1 MGAVV
6 IIPAR
11 LGSTRFPRKVLAD
24 ATGKPLLQHVWD
36 RAHRS
41 AAERVV
47 IATDAE
53 EVAAAV
59 RSFGGEVVMTSTA
72 HENGTSRLAEASSLL
87 GLDDD
92 AVVVNVQGDEPE
104 MDPRAIDEVVRLL
117 DAGDAPMSTIATPIR
132 DDAVYRAAS
141 AVKVVLRAA
150 PDGVSRAMYF
160 SRSPIPHVRDA
171 GDPMR
176 ALLHVGI
183 YGYRAGFL
191 RQYARLEPTPLERSE
206 KLEQLRAL
214 EHGYEIAV
222 GVLEM
227 TSVGVDTPED
237 YERFVERW
245 RIRAD

>member
-24 ATGKPLLQHVWD
+24 ATGRPLIRHVWE
-36 RAHRS
+36 RAS
-41 AAERVV
+41 LSSAERVV
-47 IATDAE
+47 IATDAD

-59 RSFGGEVVMTSTA
+59 RSFGGEVVMTSST
-72 HENGTSRLAEASSLL
+72 HENGTSRLAEASGTL
-87 GLDDD
+87 GLGDD
-92 AVVVNVQGDEPE
+92 VIVVNVQGDEPE

-117 DAGDAPMSTIATPIR
+117 ESSKAPMSTIATPIE
-132 DDAVYRAAS
+132 DEAVYRAAS
-141 AVKVVLRAA
+141 AVKVVLRGG
-150 PDGVSRAMYF
+150 PDGEARAMYF

-171 GDPMR
+171 GDPIR

-191 RQYARLEPTPLERSE
+191 REYARLEPTPLERSE

-214 EHGYEIAV
+214 QHGFDIAV

-227 TSVGVDTPED
+227 KSVGVDTPED

-245 RIRAD
+245 RHRAD